1 MNQYIIRDAKLND
14 LDILRGFEQNLI
26 VEERIFDETIKADPV
41 NYYDLG
47 EMLADPDVKIV
58 VAQSNAKL
66 IGSGYARVE
75 PAKAFMAHEQFAYLG
90 FMYVMPEW
98 RGKGVNKSIIENL
111 KQWAVNRK
119 VKEVRLD
126 VYYENSRAIKA
137 YEKSGFAKY
146 VLEMR
151 STV

>member
-1 MNQYIIRDAKLND
+1 MNQYIIRDAKLSD
-14 LDILRGFEQNLI
+14 LDILLGFEQYLI
-26 VEERIFDETIKADPV
+26 AEERIFDETIKADPV
-41 NYYDLG
+41 SYYDLG
-47 EMLADPDVKIV
+47 KMITDPNVKII
-58 VAQSNAKL
+58 VAQSNDKL

-75 PAKAFMAHEQFAYLG
+75 SAKAFMVHKQFVYLG

-111 KQWAVNRK
+111 KQWALNRK

-126 VYYENSRAIKA
+126 VYYENNRAIKA
-137 YEKSGFAKY
+137 YEKSGFAKH

-151 STV
+151 LIM